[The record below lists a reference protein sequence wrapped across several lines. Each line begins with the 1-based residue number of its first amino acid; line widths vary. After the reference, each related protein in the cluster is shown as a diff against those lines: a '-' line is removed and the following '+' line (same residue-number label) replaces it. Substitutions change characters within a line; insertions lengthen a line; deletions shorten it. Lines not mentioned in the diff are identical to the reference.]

1 MWDKK
6 FNTYSNTNTVP
17 SLVPHAHIYAVTI
30 FHGTLICH
38 GMEVENYWSSRWHN
52 GCSQMWPCSILNK
65 YLWYAKV
72 PFSLEFKWK
81 YFILFIKKTT
91 FLPHLNKT
99 IRHVQLFW
107 DCRRKRKL
115 SALFPIIFQWRIY
128 KLWDKLCSSL
138 IHKCLR
144 FLLIEVLAYIKIMV
158 TQFHIIT
165 CWRPFGIW
173 TLYSTL
179 QPNNFKFFPSPELEL
194 RLLPDQ
200 LHCPPSFQL
209 CPLFPESGNHSGGS
223 FYMSVNLFQNYLQ
236 GNWLKRNKMLLHL
249 QMWHL
254 N

>member
-1 MWDKK
+1 M
-6 FNTYSNTNTVP
+6 
-17 SLVPHAHIYAVTI
+17 
-30 FHGTLICH
+30 
-38 GMEVENYWSSRWHN
+38 
-52 GCSQMWPCSILNK
+52 
-65 YLWYAKV
+65 
-72 PFSLEFKWK
+72 
-81 YFILFIKKTT
+81 
-91 FLPHLNKT
+91 
-99 IRHVQLFW
+99 QLFW